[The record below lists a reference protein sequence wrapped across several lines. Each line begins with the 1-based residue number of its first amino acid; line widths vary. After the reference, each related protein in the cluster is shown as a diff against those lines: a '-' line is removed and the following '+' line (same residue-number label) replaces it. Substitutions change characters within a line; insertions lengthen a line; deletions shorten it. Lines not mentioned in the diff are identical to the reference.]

1 LLLFS
6 VSRELAKEEIG
17 IIYLYNYCLD
27 LWQELY
33 PFVNYLFHHSFIIKI
48 IVMKQVI
55 RASIAALTISFFIIS
70 CNNSENKTETT
81 DTDTTAT
88 TTPADAT
95 TQIQEM
101 DAVQAAPTLYK
112 VAKDTMGI
120 RVLEVNYK
128 PGDSSAMHSHPD
140 NALYVI
146 DGGKAEFTGKDGSKQ
161 VVEMKNGMTMIGG
174 PETHNVKNVGTT
186 ALKAI
191 LVEVNRPNT
200 TGNAAD
206 AALDATKVASK
217 FYKVVQD
224 SLNMRIVMVN
234 YKPGEVSAMHSHP
247 DLAMYVISP
256 SKAEFTEKDGT
267 KRTLTLDKGTVMVI
281 PADTHSVKN
290 VGNTN
295 ARVVLVEVNRP
306 QR

>member
-1 LLLFS
+1 
-6 VSRELAKEEIG
+6 
-17 IIYLYNYCLD
+17 
-27 LWQELY
+27 
-33 PFVNYLFHHSFIIKI
+33 
-48 IVMKQVI
+48 MKQI
-55 RASIAALTISFFIIS
+55 SKPAIMAFAISFVFVA
-70 CNNSENKTETT
+70 CNNESKNTEAETSDST
-81 DTDTTAT
+81 AATTAT
-88 TTPADAT
+88 TTDNSS
-95 TQIQEM
+95 QGQDL
-101 DAVQAAPTLYK
+101 DAVKVAAGLYT

-146 DGGKAEFTGKDGSKQ
+146 DGGKAEFTEKDGSKQ
-161 VVEMKNGMTMIGG
+161 VVDMKNGMTMIGG
-174 PETHNVKNVGTT
+174 AETHSVKNVGKTT
-186 ALKAI
+186 MKAI
-191 LVEVNRPNT
+191 LVEVNRPNQAGT
-200 TGNAAD
+200 AD
-206 AALDATKVASK
+206 ASLDATKVASK
-217 FYKVVQD
+217 FYKVAQD

-267 KRTLTLDKGTVMVI
+267 KRTMTLDKGTVMVI

-295 ARVVLVEVNRP
+295 AKVVLVEVNRP